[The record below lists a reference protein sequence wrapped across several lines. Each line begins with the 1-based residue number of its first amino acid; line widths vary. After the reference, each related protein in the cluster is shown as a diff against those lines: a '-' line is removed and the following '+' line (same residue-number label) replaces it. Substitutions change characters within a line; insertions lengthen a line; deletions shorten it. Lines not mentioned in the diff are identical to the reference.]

1 MKRFLV
7 LLSALSS
14 LFLLGCSNKKTD
26 VCVWTKTA
34 TEKILLD
41 QQYKEEEKTNKDF
54 KITMVK
60 GEYESF
66 QILLTPTG
74 DVTAYN
80 ATINDFTLSDNT
92 KFNKE
97 NISIYNQKYLEVV
110 NGTVGGAGLPLGFY
124 PDALLPLEKAVEY
137 NENTIKANNNQGLW
151 VTFKTDKDTKPGT
164 YKGNITLSIDSAVT
178 KVNVELTVLDYYLS
192 EENTAKSV
200 FPIERDSLIYGEM
213 DNSIDMYK
221 KYVDFLIDYRMAA
234 YLLPFEAKNVA
245 DYINVTKEYA
255 ADIRVP
261 SYAIPVYYVYNA
273 SANDIDVDY
282 DLLEEYIMTM
292 AKESINGDVDLI
304 KKAYLYI
311 GMIDEPEMG
320 GIIPRAQ
327 RITKSV
333 KNLKAKC
340 SKNILNDA
348 SLDQAKR
355 TKVAAEI
362 LKIDNL
368 VTNKL
373 IDKLDG
379 YVESWVPLFDDFDSI
394 NRREQYQSRED
405 SVWWYGCIGPK
416 NPYPTYHLDDNLISS
431 RILSWMQYDYNI
443 EGNLYWETSLYQKA
457 VINEFTGAYER
468 RPINPYKEAS
478 RFPDVNGD
486 GFLTYPGAP
495 YGIDGPV
502 ASIRMESIR
511 DGLEEY
517 ELLQDLEELN
527 RALAKHYGV
536 NYENNKVL
544 DLIYNSLY
552 EGTKVIGDT
561 ADLLKARQTLL
572 QLLTLATS
580 EAKVLVNDLIYEKDQ
595 IKFKVLTD
603 KNIALYSDNKLLE
616 AISELENGTYYE
628 VCKKLNE
635 KDNNLN
641 LSLNENEANLVL
653 NIGGKMNTI
662 LEFVDKTL
670 SSVLDGKGYSK
681 EIIENNFNNE
691 LSKKVSKITINAK
704 SNKVTVSIVVSALEL
719 GDELEQLLFKIYNT
733 SDKKV
738 NVNFFIECS
747 DDPIHRQIYQGN
759 IKPGMNYLIVNNL
772 AKFDFDTL
780 GHINKIHLDFE
791 NKTKED
797 LIIYLDYINSLLKR

>member
-26 VCVWTKTA
+26 VCVWTKPA

-54 KITMVK
+54 KLTMVK

-66 QILLTPTG
+66 QILLTPTS
-74 DVTAYN
+74 DVSSYN
-80 ATINDFTLSDNT
+80 ATVDDFTLSDNT

-124 PDALLPLEKAVEY
+124 PDALLPIEKTVEY
-137 NENTIKANNNQGLW
+137 NENTIKANTNQGLW
-151 VTFKTDKDTKPGT
+151 VTFKTDKDTKAGT
-164 YKGNITLSIDSAVT
+164 YTGNITLSIDSAVT
-178 KVNVELTVLDYYLS
+178 KVSVELTVLDYYLS

-213 DNSIDMYK
+213 DNSLDMYK

-234 YLLPFEAKNVA
+234 YLLPFEAKNVS
-245 DYINVTKEYA
+245 DFIKVTKEYA
-255 ADIRVP
+255 SDIRVP
-261 SYAIPVYYVYNA
+261 SYAIPVYYVFNA
-273 SANDIDVDY
+273 SANDIDLDY

-292 AKESINGDVDLI
+292 AKESVNGDVDLV

-320 GIIPRAQ
+320 GIIERAK
-327 RITKSV
+327 RITKNV
-333 KNLKAKC
+333 KELKEKC
-340 SKNILNDA
+340 SKIILND
-348 SLDQAKR
+348 STLDLEKR
-355 TKVAAEI
+355 TIVAKEI
-362 LKIDNL
+362 LNIDNL

-394 NRREQYQSRED
+394 NRREEYQSRDE

-502 ASIRMESIR
+502 ASIRMHSIR

-517 ELLQDLEELN
+517 EILQDLEEIN

-536 NYENNKVL
+536 SYENNKVL

-561 ADLLKARQTLL
+561 EDFIKARQTIL
-572 QLLTLATS
+572 QLLSLATS
-580 EAKVLVNDLIYEKDQ
+580 EAKILVSDLTYEKDLV
-595 IKFKVLTD
+595 KFKVLTD

-616 AISELENGTYYE
+616 ANSQLDNGTYYE
-628 VCKKLNE
+628 VVKSLNE
-635 KDNNLN
+635 RDNNLN
-641 LSLNENEANLVL
+641 LSLRENETNLVL
-653 NIGGKMNTI
+653 NIGGKMNTV

-670 SSVLDGKGYSK
+670 STVLDGKGYSK
-681 EIIENNFNNE
+681 EIVENDFNEE
-691 LSKKVSKITINAK
+691 LSKKISKITINS
-704 SNKVTVSIVVSALEL
+704 SNTKVTVSIDVSALEL
-719 GDELEQLLFKIYNT
+719 GDELDQLLFKIYNT
-733 SDKKV
+733 SNQKV

-772 AKFDFDTL
+772 SKFDFDTL

-791 NKTKED
+791 NNTKED
-797 LIIYLDYINSLLKR
+797 LIVYLDYINCLLKR